1 MTATHDIK
9 NPYSGDVMK
18 KAGMTYRYSYR
29 ELWQPKNINIIFRL
43 FQIDFVDGNE
53 SYAGY
58 VSKYDAF
65 IEEIK

>member
-1 MTATHDIK
+1 
-9 NPYSGDVMK
+9 MK